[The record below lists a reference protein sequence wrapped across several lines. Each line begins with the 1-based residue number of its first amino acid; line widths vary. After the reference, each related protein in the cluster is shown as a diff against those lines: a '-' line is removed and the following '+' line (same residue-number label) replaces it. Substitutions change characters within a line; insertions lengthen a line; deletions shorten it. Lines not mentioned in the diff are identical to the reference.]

1 MGLKVIIK
9 LYRVPKAML
18 VGERDL
24 IVVEVDAAIGMGLEG
39 GITCRLFWHRRVVGA
54 IQVTLSL
61 LLQIRTTA
69 SPATGIVRLGAL
81 NREAPCL

>member
-39 GITCRLFWHRRVVGA
+39 GITCRLF
-54 IQVTLSL
+54 
-61 LLQIRTTA
+61 
-69 SPATGIVRLGAL
+69 
-81 NREAPCL
+81 